1 MITLRNL
8 HLQRGRRT
16 LLKDVDLTL
25 YPKQKVGFIGAN
37 GSGKSSL
44 FSVLRGELQPDKGDI
59 LIANGLRIAALAQET
74 LASEKTA
81 LDYVIDGHQLLRQLE
96 NRLAEA
102 QLTDDNI
109 TIANIYAELE
119 AIEAYRIP
127 SFAAE
132 ILNGLGFTADQ
143 INLSVSA
150 FSGGWRMRLNL
161 AQTLLCP
168 ADLLLLDEP
177 TNHLDLDAILW
188 LEQWLKRYTG
198 TVFLISHD
206 RDFLDNVVDHIAHL
220 EHCQIKLYK
229 GNYSSFEEQRAMA
242 LSLQQVAYEK
252 QQKQR
257 VHLQKFVDRFRAK
270 ASKARQAQSRLKAL
284 EKMQVIQA
292 VHYDSPFTFAFGE
305 PVKASNPLLRFEK
318 VDIGYSKENIILRQ
332 VNLSIPAGAR
342 IGLLGPNG
350 AGKSTLIKSIAGTL
364 APLHG
369 TFEAGQHLQIGY
381 FAQHQID
388 YLELEENALHHL
400 QRLDNKVSEQQAR
413 NFLGTFAF
421 TGDSVFSPIKV
432 FSGGEKS
439 RLALAL
445 LVWQKPNLLLLDEPT
460 NHLDLEMR
468 EALTLAL
475 QSYEGAL
482 IVVSHDR
489 HLLRSTVDDFL
500 LVAENKVVTF
510 DGDLTNY
517 ERWLLEYRRNTKK
530 TDENKLESS
539 VPNSS
544 YADNKQRRSLQQ
556 LITKL
561 EKQMPTLQQ
570 ELNNIE
576 NKLADPMLYDLNNKE
591 QLSQLI
597 NQQATTKQQ
606 LHTIETQ
613 WLELMAKLD
622 Q

>member
-8 HLQRGRRT
+8 YLQRGRRA
-16 LLKDVDLTL
+16 LLKDVNLTL

-44 FSVLRGELQPDKGDI
+44 FTVLRGKLQPDKGDI
-59 LIANGLRIAALAQET
+59 LISNGLRIAALSQEIPA
-74 LASEKTA
+74 LEKTA
-81 LDYVIDGHQLLRQLE
+81 LEYVIDGHQLLRQLE
-96 NRLAEA
+96 SE
-102 QLTDDNI
+102 LTDAQRTGDNKKL
-109 TIANIYAELE
+109 ANIYAELE
-119 AIEAYRIP
+119 AIDAYRIP
-127 SFAAE
+127 SLAAE
-132 ILNGLGFTADQ
+132 ILNGLGFAANQT
-143 INLSVSA
+143 NLPVSS

-220 EHCQIKLYK
+220 EHCEIKLYK
-229 GNYSSFEEQRAMA
+229 GTYSSFEEQRAMILA
-242 LSLQQVAYEK
+242 LQQMAYEK

-257 VHLQKFVDRFRAK
+257 EHLQSFVDRFRAK

-292 VHYDSPFTFAFGE
+292 VHHDSPFTFAFGE
-305 PVKASNPLLRFEK
+305 PAKASNPLLRFEK
-318 VDIGYSKENIILRQ
+318 VDIGYSNDNITLHR

-350 AGKSTLIKSIAGTL
+350 AGKSTLIKSIAGAL
-364 APLHG
+364 PPLQG
-369 TFEAGQHLQIGY
+369 AIELGQHLQIGY

-388 YLELEENALHHL
+388 YLELEENALYHL
-400 QRLDNKVSEQQAR
+400 QRLDNKITEQQAR

-421 TGDSVFSPIKV
+421 TGDSVFSPINV

-489 HLLRSTVDDFL
+489 HLLRTTVDDFL
-500 LVAENKVVTF
+500 LVAENKVVPF
-510 DGDLTNY
+510 DGDLTTY
-517 ERWLLEYRRNTKK
+517 ESWLLEYRRNEKK
-530 TDENKLESS
+530 SEENKLEISKS
-539 VPNSS
+539 NCTFI
-544 YADNKQRRSLQQ
+544 DNKQRRSLQQ
-556 LITKL
+556 RITKL
-561 EKQMPTLQQ
+561 ENQMATLQQ
-570 ELNNIE
+570 ELNSIE
-576 NKLADPMLYDLNNKE
+576 IKLADPILYSLSNKE

-597 NQQATTKQQ
+597 NQEITVKQQ
-606 LHTIETQ
+606 LHFIETQ
-613 WLELMAKLD
+613 WLEFMDKLE